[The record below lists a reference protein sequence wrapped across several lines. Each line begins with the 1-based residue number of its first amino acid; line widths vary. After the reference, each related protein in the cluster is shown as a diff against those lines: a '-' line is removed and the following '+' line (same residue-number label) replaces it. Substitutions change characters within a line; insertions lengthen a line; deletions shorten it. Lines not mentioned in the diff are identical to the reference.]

1 VFGFV
6 RSAPEL
12 EAREWSLLGLLG
24 LTLLINHYDFA
35 VLTLAL
41 PQIQAGLWIP
51 EQEIGRVV
59 ASIRLGVLPAL
70 LLAFVADRAG
80 RRRMLVLTI
89 LGFTLCTT
97 LTAFAP
103 NASAFVALQFTA
115 RMFIAAE
122 EMLAIVVIAEEFTA
136 EARGFGLGILAAF
149 GALGFGAAALV
160 LALVNKLPFGWRALY
175 LVGALPLLWVAWL
188 RRRIPET
195 RRFEAERGARPVESS
210 VQQALRPLRELAS
223 RYPGRMLA
231 LCAALTTAAIATTT
245 AATFVSKFLQ
255 QTHGYAPGQVTLLF
269 VSAGFLVFVST
280 VAAGTLADRFGRRR
294 MIAAALGLNALGI
307 FGFYHAQGPWV
318 IASWVLMAGCSV
330 GADVLFGALGSELFP
345 TSYRSTASGVRSA
358 AATVGGS
365 LGLWLEAQLFPT
377 AGSHAAA
384 ITWLLG
390 LAWLAPVIVLAS
402 LPETARRE
410 LEDIAPSMADATR
423 P

>member
-1 VFGFV
+1 MFGFV

-35 VLTLAL
+35 VLSLAL
-41 PQIQAGLWIP
+41 PQIQVGLSIP

-59 ASIRLGVLPAL
+59 AAVRLGVLPAL

-80 RRRMLVLTI
+80 RRRLLVLTI

-103 NASAFVALQFTA
+103 NASAFVALQFAA

-122 EMLAIVVIAEEFTA
+122 EMLAIVVIAEEFSAQT
-136 EARGFGLGILAAF
+136 RGFGLGILAAF
-149 GALGFGAAALV
+149 GALGFGVAALV

-175 LVGALPLLWVAWL
+175 VAGALPLLWLAWL
-188 RRRIPET
+188 RRRVPET
-195 RRFEAERGARPVESS
+195 RRFEAEREARPLESS
-210 VQQALRPLRELAS
+210 VRQALRPLRELTS
-223 RYPGRMLA
+223 RYPGRMFA
-231 LCAALTTAAIATTT
+231 LCAALMTSALATTT

-280 VAAGTLADRFGRRR
+280 IAAGTLADRFGRRL

-307 FGFYHAQGPWV
+307 FGFYHGQGPWV
-318 IASWVLMAGCSV
+318 VASWVLMTACSV
-330 GADVLFGALGSELFP
+330 GTDVLYGAIGSELFP
-345 TSYRSTASGVRSA
+345 TSYRSTASGLRSA
-358 AATVGGS
+358 ASTVGGS
-365 LGLWLEAQLFPT
+365 LGLWLEAKLFPI

-384 ITWLLG
+384 ISWLLG
-390 LAWLAPVIVLAS
+390 LAWIGPLIVLAF

-410 LEDIAPSMADATR
+410 LEDIAPSMADTTS